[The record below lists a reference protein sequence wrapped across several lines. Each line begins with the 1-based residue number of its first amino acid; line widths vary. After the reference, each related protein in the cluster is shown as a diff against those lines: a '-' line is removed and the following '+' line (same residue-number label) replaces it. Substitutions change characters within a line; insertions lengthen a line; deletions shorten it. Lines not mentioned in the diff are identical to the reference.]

1 MGSGSMARNT
11 AAKSAN
17 ATPASFVAVGTVPNS
32 SIDSNAVIKGAP
44 AFVKGDTTMAFP

>member
-17 ATPASFVAVGTVPNS
+17 ATPASSLPWHRAQQQYRQQCGDQGS
-32 SIDSNAVIKGAP
+32 P